1 MSGEHFLNLQPGT
14 IVNGRYEIVKCL
26 GTGSMGMVYACRH
39 RELAGHIV
47 AMKVLFAEVARDE
60 VAAARFRNEIVAS
73 YEVSH
78 PNVVRAYEYF
88 RDGDLIAFTME
99 YIGGGDLAD
108 RISGEDFLTPTE
120 IVSMLKQMCSG
131 VQAIHDK
138 GIIHRDLKPE
148 NILITAQGQVKITD
162 FGIARTGT
170 GPKLT
175 EHGGVVGTIDYVSPE
190 YLERGQVDARSDI
203 YALGVLAY
211 EMVTGEA
218 PYRGKSVIE
227 TMTLRLRSDPEP
239 PHHLR
244 SECPVGISNIILKAM
259 RRDPETRYQSADEM
273 LTDLNALQI
282 DGRAE
287 GSAKAGS
294 AGTSFTDK
302 IDALGDPLSAS
313 SSAHEIADFGYG
325 SGAHATV
332 DSYLGAGAAKE
343 SPAGTLEL
351 ESNAVHR
358 LRESSVDELDDF
370 TRFEPGS
377 EPITPSGPVEPRPEV
392 AISSSRLPNERI
404 KELSMQVEIGQYSL
418 LGTAIT
424 WLAIF
429 FVGFGV
435 GLLLL
440 QQFQPEFFGEPT
452 EIIAE

>member
-1 MSGEHFLNLQPGT
+1 MSGDHFLNLQPGT

-60 VAAARFRNEIVAS
+60 VAAARFRNEIVSS

-108 RISGEDFLTPTE
+108 RISGEDFIPTDE
-120 IVSMLKQMCSG
+120 TISMLKQMCSG

-148 NILITAQGQVKITD
+148 NILITAQGQIKITD

-190 YLERGQVDARSDI
+190 YLERGQVDTRSDM
-203 YALGVLAY
+203 YAMGVLAY

-244 SECPVGISNIILKAM
+244 SECPIGLSSIILKAM
-259 RRDPETRYQSADEM
+259 RRDPEQRYQSADEM
-273 LTDLNALQI
+273 FTDLEALQI
-282 DGRAE
+282 ETRAPVVAP
-287 GSAKAGS
+287 GSKRATS
-294 AGTSFTDK
+294 AFTDK
-302 IDALGDPLSAS
+302 IDAIADPLAS
-313 SSAHEIADFGYG
+313 SSH
-325 SGAHATV
+325 HAV
-332 DSYLGAGAAKE
+332 SEMGFGAGVQVATESFAAAPGVVE
-343 SPAGTLEL
+343 EAPSGTLEL
-351 ESNAVHR
+351 ESNTVHR
-358 LRESSVDELDDF
+358 VRESSVDELDDF
-370 TRFEPGS
+370 TQFEPSSASVMPTG
-377 EPITPSGPVEPRPEV
+377 PIEQNEV
-392 AISSSRLPNERI
+392 TISSSSLSSERI
-404 KELSMQVEIGQYSL
+404 KELSMEVEIGQYSL
-418 LGTAIT
+418 LKTLIT
-424 WLAIF
+424 WVAIF

-440 QQFQPEFFGEPT
+440 QQFQPEFFTEPT
-452 EIIAE
+452 EINAE